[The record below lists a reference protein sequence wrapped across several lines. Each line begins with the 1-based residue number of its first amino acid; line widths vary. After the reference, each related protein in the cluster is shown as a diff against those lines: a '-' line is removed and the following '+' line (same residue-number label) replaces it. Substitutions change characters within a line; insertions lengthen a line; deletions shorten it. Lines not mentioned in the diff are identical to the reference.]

1 MGTILI
7 MPHYWVN
14 FICFKNVFYLVTIKI
29 KKIFYEFLG
38 DIKRDKTTGDII
50 SAKSANHAYVTKI
63 NPDAIGTY
71 IFLSKKYIYL
81 QITLITML

>member
-14 FICFKNVFYLVTIKI
+14 FICFKNVFYLVTIKNL
-29 KKIFYEFLG
+29 KLKIFYEFLG

-71 IFLSKKYIYL
+71 IFLSKNIYIYR
-81 QITLITML
+81 